1 MILTGGDSTW
11 EALSHRPGAVM
22 IVEDVQQNPST
33 RCEKIIINKGI
44 NNIPNILKYGMPK
57 IKNKNLKRAIS
68 SDIANM
74 VVDEAQNKINKK
86 FSDTLF

>member
-1 MILTGGDSTW
+1 MS
-11 EALSHRPGAVM
+11 
-22 IVEDVQQNPST
+22 
-33 RCEKIIINKGI
+33 
-44 NNIPNILKYGMPK
+44 K

-86 FSDTLF
+86 FRDTLF